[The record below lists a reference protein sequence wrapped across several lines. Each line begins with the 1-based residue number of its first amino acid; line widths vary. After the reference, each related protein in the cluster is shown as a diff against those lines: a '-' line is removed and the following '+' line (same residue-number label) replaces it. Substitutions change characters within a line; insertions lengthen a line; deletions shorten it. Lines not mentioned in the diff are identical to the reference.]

1 MVERIRVRRAVGQ
14 HPHDVDGDD
23 LAGALADDVVLAVVV
38 ALVIVRQLE
47 ADNRTLRED
56 LGFFEKLIP
65 AAKTDGLAIRALQAE
80 VLGGMQLR
88 WQVLVIQDM
97 LDISPGK
104 KARFVRN
111 FMAGQTSIA
120 GAIAAYVAAVKDGA
134 GNTDSRNLRFVTGGE
149 SGTYYAFGSVI
160 AQHATNNAGINVVG
174 LVGNGSQANVQ
185 ELVDGTADFAFC
197 QSDVMAYAYAGSDA
211 YFTRPAYVA
220 IALAPVVV
228 WGIVF
233 AVLAA
238 CLPREW
244 FPAVWLWQLV
254 NISGAAGDFYCT
266 CRILRAPRD
275 TLVQDTGTAMTF
287 YRKTN

>member
-1 MVERIRVRRAVGQ
+1 MKSYAMLPQGYAPYASI
-14 HPHDVDGDD
+14 D
-23 LAGALADDVVLAVVV
+23 LVHNKKQFWIVNGLSVVLCVIMWVLP
-38 ALVIVRQLE
+38 ALWGYSLLDFGGDGSLS
-47 ADNRTLRED
+47 AYFLRV
-56 LGFFEKLIP
+56 GI
-65 AAKTDGLAIRALQAE
+65 A
-80 VLGGMQLR
+80 
-88 WQVLVIQDM
+88 
-97 LDISPGK
+97 
-104 KARFVRN
+104 
-111 FMAGQTSIA
+111 IA
-120 GAIAAYVAAVKDGA
+120 GLLAYIALHELTHGAVMKACGA
-134 GNTDSRNLRFVTGGE
+134 
-149 SGTYYAFGSVI
+149 SVRY
-160 AQHATNNAGINVVG
+160 GYKVV
-174 LVGNGSQANVQ
+174 
-185 ELVDGTADFAFC
+185 
-197 QSDVMAYAYAGSDA
+197 YAYAGSDA

-244 FPAVWLWQLV
+244 FPVVWLWQLV